1 MTPSARNGRMG
12 CRTDLASPV
21 VQVVTSG
28 VDWPAVA
35 AAIAGGVVGL
45 AGIIFAWRQSKMTIS
60 AEDARATLAEK
71 RRIYAN
77 YLAAIAQY
85 QRLSA
90 IAGDDDTED
99 AFQELQQARMAAR
112 LAFQEVIL
120 ISSTSLGILSQDS
133 GGLEPERADQAS
145 IDIPERHTRRW

>member
-1 MTPSARNGRMG
+1 V
-12 CRTDLASPV
+12 TDLASPV

-60 AEDARATLAEK
+60 AEDARTTLAEK

-99 AFQELQQARMAAR
+99 AFQELKQAQELEQARMAAR
-112 LAFQEVIL
+112 LAFQD
-120 ISSTSLGILSQDS
+120 TAPASLTFA
-133 GGLEPERADQAS
+133 PR
-145 IDIPERHTRRW
+145 